1 MKKFLSKNKKLIFIL
16 AIPYILIILL
26 AFIKVDYDVT
36 VPANISS
43 IENVIQIE
51 DETKLN
57 GSINVV
63 SVYSYERVSV
73 LAYLIGKINP
83 YSNVSKSYE
92 YTDIDYT
99 DMYNGGVI
107 DKRVSIYNA
116 IIAGYKEANYDIEYT
131 FLGYIVDTI
140 TTYVDPNIEIGDI
153 IVSVNGEK
161 LSNEYSV
168 KDAFSKL
175 SSDSVTLGIIKKGNS
190 LPAEYNIKAKYF
202 EQDGKKYFSY
212 GFNVQA
218 YNIPVSKD
226 EYPNFDILWSNINS
240 IGPSGGLLQS
250 FYVYEKLTGASLS
263 EGLKIAGTGTID
275 IYGNAGLIGGIEQKI
290 ITCELSGVDIFFV
303 PVTSENYLNDPTEV
317 NYIDAVNAY
326 NKLKNPHM
334 KIAPVWSL
342 ESLID
347 AIKSYRKG

>member
-57 GSINVV
+57 GSINAV

-161 LSNEYSV
+161 LSNEYLIAENHLALGNFAGLPSITIPTGFHKGMPIGV
-168 KDAFSKL
+168 NFMGKAFHEL
-175 SSDSVTLGIIKKGNS
+175 DV
-190 LPAEYNIKAKYF
+190 
-202 EQDGKKYFSY
+202 
-212 GFNVQA
+212 FNVSA
-218 YNIPVSKD
+218 ALEEVL
-226 EYPNFDILWSNINS
+226 EYKNQVAKV
-240 IGPSGGLLQS
+240 GGQ
-250 FYVYEKLTGASLS
+250 
-263 EGLKIAGTGTID
+263 
-275 IYGNAGLIGGIEQKI
+275 
-290 ITCELSGVDIFFV
+290 
-303 PVTSENYLNDPTEV
+303 
-317 NYIDAVNAY
+317 
-326 NKLKNPHM
+326 
-334 KIAPVWSL
+334 
-342 ESLID
+342 
-347 AIKSYRKG
+347 